1 MNRKLQILGLA
12 SILAVAATTAA
23 QAYDI
28 TDLRNT
34 PASAAPGTLQA
45 EGFRFVGNY
54 NDFDNDWK
62 MWFNR
67 RTGECVG
74 YTQKGREVKRAR
86 SFNNDKCRGADRGGY
101 GGWRDRDDRYGPPPS
116 GGYGDHDRYDDRNG
130 YDDRDRYDD
139 RNGYG
144 DHDRRGGND
153 VPDWVVGTFR
163 GYSYGTEVSLE
174 VSRDGRA
181 IFTSN
186 GQRTYGQ
193 YRDGKLQIGPNEFY
207 VQRDGDGMTTRQVDN
222 RNIIVKYRRR

>member
-1 MNRKLQILGLA
+1 MKFGILSA
-12 SILAVAATTAA
+12 AVIAAAAMTATTAY
-23 QAYDI
+23 AYDV
-28 TDLRNT
+28 TGLRNT
-34 PASAAPGTLQA
+34 PASTAPDTLQA
-45 EGFRFVGNY
+45 EGFQFAGTY

-74 YTQKGREVKRAR
+74 YTQKGREVKRAK

-101 GGWRDRDDRYGPPPS
+101 GGRHDRDDRYGPPPGS
-116 GGYGDHDRYDDRNG
+116 GYG
-130 YDDRDRYDD
+130 DRDRYDD
-139 RNGYG
+139 RGSYGDRGGYA

-153 VPDWVVGTFR
+153 VPGWAVGTFR

-181 IFTSN
+181 VFTSN

-193 YRDGKLQIGPNEFY
+193 YRDGRLRIGPLEFY
-207 VQRDGDGMTTRQVDN
+207 VERDGDGMTARQTDN
-222 RNIIVKYRRR
+222 KNIIIKYRRR